1 LRRIKAQNPADWG
14 IFHPPW
20 FDSGS
25 EYGPETPGAWEA
37 QLERFEMTTAGG
49 GLWDEEAGGAWKGTT
64 SARSGHR
71 RLGDRDA
78 VLRALAEGQLTEV
91 ESRVVE
97 AVYARRVDLG
107 DVPRAIAM
115 TERAV
120 NAALVR
126 ARRRARRLY
135 A

>member
-1 LRRIKAQNPADWG
+1 
-14 IFHPPW
+14 
-20 FDSGS
+20 
-25 EYGPETPGAWEA
+25 
-37 QLERFEMTTAGG
+37 
-49 GLWDEEAGGAWKGTT
+49 
-64 SARSGHR
+64 
-71 RLGDRDA
+71 